1 MRKRHKRK
9 KRIIICFLLLII
21 TTGIAFGSIK
31 IYLDKKAEEQRQYEL
46 YLEEQK
52 RIAEEK
58 RKAEIYENCQ
68 NTPYLADTTTEK
80 INEFLTKYSNEN
92 FAIYFE
98 DINNEYTIL
107 KNETTSFYGASL
119 IKVLDATYLIR
130 KALAGEIDLKTETV
144 TYEARHKRDY
154 SLGMDNHTIG
164 EQISLETL
172 IGYALSVSDNAA
184 HEMLYEYIGVN
195 NLRTYA
201 SSLGITITAN
211 SVEHFGYLNADYT
224 HKILEEVYDI
234 ILMDNSYSE
243 LLTTNMNNTYFN
255 SLNFDD
261 VVILHKYGSYNPY
274 FHDIG
279 IYNDEEYPYFI
290 SVMTTIGEQASPNK
304 ITELHQEIRTIYEEN
319 LEAKEN
325 YCYALAY
332 NKTEE

>member
-1 MRKRHKRK
+1 MRKEHKKK
-9 KRIIICFLLLII
+9 KRIFISLFIVIVIIGFALGG
-21 TTGIAFGSIK
+21 TK

-68 NTPYLADTTTEK
+68 KTPYEDTTTTTK
-80 INEFLTKYSNEN
+80 INDFLTKYTNEN

-119 IKVLDATYLIR
+119 IKLLDATYLIR
-130 KALAGEIDLKTETV
+130 KALAGEIDLETETI
-144 TYEARHKRDY
+144 TYAPRHKRAY
-154 SLGMDNHTIG
+154 SLGMDNHTYG
-164 EQISLETL
+164 ENISLEIL
-172 IGYALSVSDNAA
+172 IGYALSVSDNTA
-184 HEMLYEYIGVN
+184 HEMLYEYIGVE
-195 NLRTYA
+195 NLRNYA
-201 SSLGITITAN
+201 NSLGITITAN
-211 SVEHFGYLNADYT
+211 SAEHFGYLNAEYT
-224 HKILEEVYDI
+224 HKMLEEAYDI
-234 ILMDNSYSE
+234 IQMNNAYSE

-255 SLNFDD
+255 SLNYDD
-261 VVILHKYGSYNPY
+261 VVILHKYGSYTPY

-290 SVMTTIGEQASPNK
+290 SIMTTIGEQGSPNI

-325 YCYALAY
+325 YCYNLAY